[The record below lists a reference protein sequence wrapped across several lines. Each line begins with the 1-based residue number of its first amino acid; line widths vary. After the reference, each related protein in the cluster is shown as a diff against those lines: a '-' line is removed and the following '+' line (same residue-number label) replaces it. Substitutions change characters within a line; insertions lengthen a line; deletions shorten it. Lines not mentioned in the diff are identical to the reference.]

1 MRPAVRK
8 QSFDSVTV
16 FWLDREAAVEAV
28 REAAR
33 RVGERDPSVVRVVLF
48 GSLADGTA
56 TAASDADIIIE
67 LSDSDLRL
75 LDRPPRYLDAFADLG
90 LPVDLFVYTTA
101 EVRAADPPPVAQHA
115 LGAGQA
121 LFERGPAQG
130 ES

>member
-1 MRPAVRK
+1 
-8 QSFDSVTV
+8 VTV

-56 TAASDADIIIE
+56 TAASDADIMIE
-67 LSDSDLRL
+67 LSHSDLRL
-75 LDRPPRYLDAFADLG
+75 LDRPPYYMDGFADLG

-101 EVRAADPPPVAQHA
+101 EVHAADPPPVAQHA
-115 LGAGQA
+115 LRTG
-121 LFERGPAQG
+121 LPLLERGPAQG